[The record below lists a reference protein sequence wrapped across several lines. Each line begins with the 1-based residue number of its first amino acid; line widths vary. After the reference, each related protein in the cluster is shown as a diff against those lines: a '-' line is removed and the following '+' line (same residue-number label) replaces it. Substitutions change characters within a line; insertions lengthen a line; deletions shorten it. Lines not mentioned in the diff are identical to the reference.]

1 MRIGVVIFTAL
12 TVSLISAPSPSPSD
26 QKSPSPA
33 QSKTQTNTQ
42 PSKSSKKS
50 LAPPAYSPSK
60 EKPSANTTDQKGK
73 AVTPTPNERAI
84 RIVSYPPRSAGE
96 TVALVCTIVLTL
108 VGIGGIIAAFCTL
121 RTIQKQTDAVVRDAD
136 ATQEA
141 ARATQASVEL
151 QKTAMEQWVDTEK
164 WETEY
169 LFTQDGTEILPIR
182 FRIRNPTKFK
192 ITLLKAVCWINGRHI
207 VSIHFRKQ
215 LLAPDGYA
223 VAEIKYPLNAGQVA
237 AYRGETLKFEA
248 GGVIYFVDAFR
259 RQQEQSFGY
268 ACWCRSPDK
277 SFFEPVS
284 FVAPSDTENKAERK
298 AT

>member
-1 MRIGVVIFTAL
+1 MKIGFAVLAAL
-12 TVSLISAPSPSPSD
+12 AACLVCAPRPAPANQKATDAAQQKAQPKKKVAQPSAIRTQENTSQHPAD
-26 QKSPSPA
+26 QKSTTIA
-33 QSKTQTNTQ
+33 
-42 PSKSSKKS
+42 
-50 LAPPAYSPSK
+50 
-60 EKPSANTTDQKGK
+60 AN
-73 AVTPTPNERAI
+73 PNVNDV
-84 RIVSYPPRSAGE
+84 RIVGLPKRSTGE

-182 FRIRNPTKFK
+182 FRIKNPTKFK
-192 ITLLKAVCWINGRHI
+192 ITLIKAVCWINGRHI

-223 VAEIKYPLNAGQVA
+223 VAEIKYPLNTGQVA
-237 AYRGETLKFEA
+237 AYRRETLKFEA

-259 RQQEQSFGY
+259 REQEQSFGY

-277 SFFEPVS
+277 SFFEPIS
-284 FVAPSDTENKAERK
+284 F
-298 AT
+298 